1 MKRDYWASGPM
12 MFGACQQ
19 GKWQAVVFEPHT
31 DYFRPA
37 DTSDPLGPNVNAYL
51 PRVNWGGPSNT
62 QVQTKYLQ
70 NAAYCRLKNITLGYT
85 IPTVLTHKIGIERAR
100 VFVSGENLAN
110 ITKFTK
116 MGDPELI
123 EAYDK
128 AYGFAKVYPISRV
141 FSLGLNV
148 TF

>member
-1 MKRDYWASGPM
+1 M
-12 MFGACQQ
+12 
-19 GKWQAVVFEPHT
+19 VFEPHT

-37 DTSDPLGPNVNAYL
+37 DTTDPLGPNVDSYL
-51 PRVNWGGPSNT
+51 PRVNWGGPNNT
-62 QVQTKYLQ
+62 TTQTQYVQ
-70 NAAYCRLKNITLGYT
+70 NAAYCRLKNVTLGYT
-85 IPTVLTHKIGIERAR
+85 LPSALTRKIYIERAR
-100 VFVSGENLAN
+100 ICVSGENLAN

-141 FSLGLNV
+141 FSVGLNV